1 MKCSFGYNRSNALL
15 ILININKVLDIVE
28 ATYSN
33 IKRNAV
39 LTIMEA
45 TYSNNKRNAILS
57 IKEETYSNNKRN
69 AVLAIMEATYS
80 NFKRNITLTIRE
92 AACFERKAVF
102 NVGTTKIYQRK
113 RQDFGHNR
121 RRLFLIFQDNKVSAI
136 MGALLQIS
144 KLVQF
149 QKQPHFNIRKKET
162 PDLVTFTE
170 EILNGKHHFLCSG
183 SCR

>member
-39 LTIMEA
+39 LTIREA
-45 TYSNNKRNAILS
+45 TYSNNKRNAILA
-57 IKEETYSNNKRN
+57 IMEETYSN
-69 AVLAIMEATYS
+69 I
-80 NFKRNITLTIRE
+80 KRNITLTIQE

-121 RRLFLIFQDNKVSAI
+121 SRLFLIFQDNKVSAI
-136 MGALLQIS
+136 MGAAAS
-144 KLVQF
+144 
-149 QKQPHFNIRKKET
+149 NIKIGTILEA
-162 PDLVTFTE
+162 VTF
-170 EILNGKHHFLCSG
+170 
-183 SCR
+183 